1 VKLDRRLLLAGGAGA
16 LSSTLLAG
24 RAVARKDGMPN
35 AICDQDVFRELVAP
49 GPRIFPGDPPEAR
62 LFDRVA
68 GSWDVDYTNIRDD
81 GTRDKVRGELLVGWV
96 LDGRAL
102 QDLWIQFPKP
112 GEDRFIG
119 TTLRFYDADRK
130 KWRVTWVSAV
140 AKAVTVLEGG
150 EEDGRIALY
159 TDSPKGRTRWS
170 FSNITDK
177 TFAWQGE
184 ISTDGGKTWRMREDH
199 RMYRR
204 A

>member
-1 VKLDRRLLLAGGAGA
+1 MKLDRRLLLAGGAGA
-16 LSSTLLAG
+16 LSATLLPG
-24 RAVARKDGMPN
+24 RALANGG
-35 AICDQDVFRELVAP
+35 ACTQEVFRELVAS
-49 GPRIFPGDPPEAR
+49 GPRIVPGEPAAAR

-68 GSWDVDYTNIRDD
+68 GSWNVDYTGIADD
-81 GTRDKVRGELLVGWV
+81 GTRAQVRGELLVGWV

-119 TTLRFYDADRK
+119 TTLRFYDPDLK
-130 KWRVTWVSAV
+130 KWRVTWVSAI
-140 AKAVTVLEGG
+140 AKAVTLLEGG

-159 TDSPKGRTRWS
+159 TDSPKGRTRWT

-177 TFAWQGE
+177 AFVWQAE
-184 ISTDGGKTWRMREDH
+184 RSTDGGKTWFMYEDH

-204 A
+204 S

>member
-1 VKLDRRLLLAGGAGA
+1 MKFDRRMLLAGGAGA

-24 RAVARKDGMPN
+24 RAFARKAGIPN
-35 AICDQDVFRELVAP
+35 AVCDQDVFRELVAP
-49 GPRIFPGDPPEAR
+49 GPRILPGDPPEAR

-119 TTLRFYDADRK
+119 TTLRFYDPDRK
-130 KWRVTWVSAV
+130 KWRVTWVSAG

-159 TDSPKGRTRWS
+159 ADSPKGRTRWS

-177 TFAWQGE
+177 AFVWQGE
-184 ISTDGGKTWRMREDH
+184 SSTDGGKTWRMREDH